1 MTRFNKKLEDFNDLI
16 KKPCCEDFIMA
27 KKKKKED
34 REDPDDGG
42 EADGGS
48 SVRHYTALG
57 FCIYIPVC
65 IYIPRPPPSSPSPL
79 IFNNYITYLL
89 LLFSGFGNVYT
100 RRTMQQS
107 MMGHSSS
114 SKSRRSKVCH
124 TGLHQTIYFYSLI
137 PICLFMCHFF

>member
-1 MTRFNKKLEDFNDLI
+1 MKTSIDLI

-79 IFNNYITYLL
+79 IFNKLYN
-89 LLFSGFGNVYT
+89 FFA
-100 RRTMQQS
+100 
-107 MMGHSSS
+107 SS
-114 SKSRRSKVCH
+114 
-124 TGLHQTIYFYSLI
+124 
-137 PICLFMCHFF
+137 FFWFWQRIHAANNATVNDGAQ